1 MIQEIAPHK
10 YNNQYKCASPENY
23 SLLIACKGSRVMCI
37 CNEHEVKLP
46 DISTAE
52 SLWGIDRTKLQYLF
66 EIDDDMY
73 FAYDDELSEL
83 SDYRYEHILTIRGRQ
98 PMYTAFAASVGYHLI
113 DWYKHSRFC
122 GCCGHKLMHSETQR
136 AMLCTECGNV
146 VFPRINPIII
156 VAVRDGDKLLVAK
169 YNKSHFN
176 PRNNNYI
183 LLAGY
188 VEIGESYEDT
198 LRREVR
204 EETGLE
210 VRNIRYAASQ
220 PWPFSAT
227 SIAGFY
233 AEADSTLPLK
243 RESEELAVLEWV
255 SRDKLPAR
263 PNTTSITDCLIE
275 WFRHDISI
283 EELQK
288 DRDESHLIYNEQT

>member
-1 MIQEIAPHK
+1 MIQDIAPHK
-10 YNNQYKCASPENY
+10 FNNQYKCASPENY
-23 SLLIACKGSRVMCI
+23 SLLISCRKQRVMCL
-37 CNEHEVKLP
+37 CSEHEVRLP

-52 SLWGIDRTKLQYLF
+52 RLWDIDRTKLKYLF

-73 FAYDDELSEL
+73 FTYDDELCEL
-83 SDYRYEHILTIRGRQ
+83 GEYRYEHILTIRGKQ
-98 PMYTAFAASVGYHLI
+98 PMYTAFAAAVGYHLI
-113 DWYKHSRFC
+113 DWYNHSRFC

-176 PRNNNYI
+176 TRNNNYV

-210 VRNIRYAASQ
+210 VHNIRYAGSQ

-227 SIAGFY
+227 SVAGFY

-243 RESEELAVLEWV
+243 RESDELAVLEWV
-255 SRDKLPAR
+255 SRDELPAR

-275 WFRHDISI
+275 GFRHNIGID
-283 EELQK
+283 ELQSK
-288 DRDESHLIYNEQT
+288 LTALPNELPADK

>member
-1 MIQEIAPHK
+1 MIQDIAPHK
-10 YNNQYKCASPENY
+10 YNNEYKCVSPENY
-23 SLLIACKGSRVMCI
+23 SLLIACKKQRVMCI
-37 CNEHEVKLP
+37 CTEHEVRLP

-52 SLWGIDRTKLQYLF
+52 ELWGIDRTKLQYLF

-83 SDYRYEHILTIRGRQ
+83 GDYKYEHILTVRGKQ
-98 PMYTAFAASVGYHLI
+98 PMYTAFAVSVGYHLI
-113 DWYKHSRFC
+113 DWYDHSRFC
-122 GCCGHKLMHSETQR
+122 GRCGHKLMHSETQR
-136 AMLCTECGNV
+136 AMQCVECGNV

-169 YNKSHFN
+169 YNKAHFN
-176 PRNNNYI
+176 PRNDHYV

-198 LRREVR
+198 LRREVK

-210 VRNIRYAASQ
+210 VHNIRYVASQ

-227 SIAGFY
+227 SISGFY

-243 RESEELAVLEWV
+243 RETDELSVLEWV
-255 SRDKLPAR
+255 SRDQLPAR

-275 WFRHDISI
+275 WFRHDMSL
-283 EELQK
+283 EEIRERSE
-288 DRDESHLIYNEQT
+288 RDV